1 MLNKKYCNKL
11 CEIMIKNNIDAM
23 MIGPSVDLEFL
34 TDFNPHIC
42 ERFQAFFIL
51 SNGECFHISPQLYLE
66 EAEKCLDSRTEI
78 FMWKDSDI
86 FLDAISVASQKYHL
100 NGKTIAI
107 NNAIRGIDLI
117 DIKEIL
123 NAKFI
128 NGHDILENLRVIKDK
143 GEIKK
148 LREAAKIADRVMGE
162 TIDYISPGMTEGD
175 IKKKIEELFMQKGA
189 EGLAF
194 KPGVISGPNSSKPHY
209 NKDLRT
215 IEEKDIIILDIGCK
229 YKGYCS
235 DISRTVFVGGI
246 TDEEKKVYD
255 IILRANEAGEKMAKQ
270 GVIAEDVDKTSR
282 DIIESEGY
290 GQYFLNRTGH
300 GIGITVHEAP
310 YIRTGNKQRLEKG
323 MAFSVEPGI
332 YMQNKFGMRIEDI
345 VVVGADGPEVLNNFT
360 KEIIV
365 IK

>member
-1 MLNKKYCNKL
+1 MLNKKYTNKL
-11 CEIMIKNNIDAM
+11 CEVMDKNNVGAM
-23 MIGPSVDLEFL
+23 MIGPSVDLQFL
-34 TDFNPHIC
+34 TGFNPQVC

-51 SNGECFHISPQLYLE
+51 SNGECFHISPQIYLE
-66 EAEKCLDSRTEI
+66 EAEKCLDSHTEI

-86 FLDAISVASQKYHL
+86 FLDAIRVASQKYHL

-128 NGHDILENLRVIKDK
+128 NGHDILENLRVIKIND
-143 GEIKK
+143 EIIK
-148 LREAAKIADRVMGE
+148 LREAAKIADEVMGE

-189 EGLAF
+189 KELAF

-270 GVIAEDVDKTSR
+270 GVIAEDLDKAAR

-332 YMQNKFGMRIEDI
+332 YMQNKFGLRIEDI

>member
-1 MLNKKYCNKL
+1 MLNKKYTNKL
-11 CEIMIKNNIDAM
+11 CEIMVKNNVGAM

-143 GEIKK
+143 GEIK
-148 LREAAKIADRVMGE
+148 
-162 TIDYISPGMTEGD
+162 
-175 IKKKIEELFMQKGA
+175 
-189 EGLAF
+189 
-194 KPGVISGPNSSKPHY
+194 N
-209 NKDLRT
+209 
-215 IEEKDIIILDIGCK
+215 
-229 YKGYCS
+229 
-235 DISRTVFVGGI
+235 
-246 TDEEKKVYD
+246 
-255 IILRANEAGEKMAKQ
+255 
-270 GVIAEDVDKTSR
+270 
-282 DIIESEGY
+282 
-290 GQYFLNRTGH
+290 
-300 GIGITVHEAP
+300 
-310 YIRTGNKQRLEKG
+310 
-323 MAFSVEPGI
+323 
-332 YMQNKFGMRIEDI
+332 
-345 VVVGADGPEVLNNFT
+345 
-360 KEIIV
+360 
-365 IK
+365 

>member
-1 MLNKKYCNKL
+1 MLNKKYIDKL
-11 CEIMIKNNIDAM
+11 CGLMVKNNVDAM

-34 TDFNPHIC
+34 TDFNPSIC

-66 EAEKCLDSRTEI
+66 EAEKYLDNRTEI
-78 FMWKDSDI
+78 FMWRDSDI
-86 FLDAISVASQKYHL
+86 FLDAIRVASQKYHL

-107 NNAIRGIDLI
+107 NNVIRGIDLI
-117 DIKEIL
+117 DIKKIL

-128 NGHDILENLRVIKDK
+128 NGHDILENIRVIKDK
-143 GEIKK
+143 DEIIK
-148 LREAAKIADRVMGE
+148 LRESAKLADEVIGE
-162 TIDYISPGMTEGD
+162 TINYIRPGVTERD
-175 IKKKIEELFMQKGA
+175 IKNKIEELFMQKGA
-189 EGLAF
+189 DGLSFEPIIA
-194 KPGVISGPNSSKPHY
+194 SGPNSSMPHY
-209 NKDLRT
+209 CEDSRV
-215 IEEKDIIILDIGCK
+215 IQGKDIIILDLGCK
-229 YKGYCS
+229 YKSYCS
-235 DISRTVFVGGI
+235 DISRTVFVGEI

-255 IILRANEAGEKMAKQ
+255 IILRANKAGEETAKQ
-270 GVIAEDVDKTSR
+270 GVKAEDVDKASR
-282 DIIESEGY
+282 DIIKSEGY